1 MNDNGSGSAPRDG
14 EAGTT
19 FMNDQNLELSTEEAQ
34 SLAESLQQQLSDGC
48 LVDTDQ
54 ESINRMIAGL
64 GDNRGKLRL
73 TFAKS
78 LGSVGEAAL
87 PALCL
92 ALRNHSNVIVRR
104 AAAKTLNIIGSAD
117 ALPYLYEAFIKDE
130 DPVVQGSSAGAMATI
145 GPPAIGT
152 ILKILNDPNC
162 TPFQIGLANLGLS
175 FIGSKAPEALR
186 DAARSEHAEIRVA
199 AISALGDQ
207 IQSLQDIEAKELLV
221 SSLKDVNQEVRA
233 EAATLLG
240 KLQDPEEATPLLCS
254 SLEDICPQVR
264 KNAALSLMKLE
275 AQDAL
280 VALKRAQGIE
290 QNNDVKAVFAV
301 AINQIDQ

>member
-1 MNDNGSGSAPRDG
+1 MD
-14 EAGTT
+14 
-19 FMNDQNLELSTEEAQ
+19 DQNLELSTEEAQ
-34 SLAESLQQQLSDGC
+34 SLAKTLQQQLSDGC
-48 LVDTDQ
+48 LVNSDQ
-54 ESINRMIAGL
+54 ESISRMIAGL

-87 PALCL
+87 PALCS

-117 ALPYLYEAFIKDE
+117 ALPYLYEAFIEDE

-145 GPPAIGT
+145 GPPAIET
-152 ILKILNDPNC
+152 ILNILNNPNC

-186 DAARSEHAEIRVA
+186 DAARSKHAEVRVA

-207 IQSLQDIEAKELLV
+207 IQSLQDLEAKKLLV
-221 SSLKDVNQEVRA
+221 SALKDVNQEVRA

-254 SLEDICPQVR
+254 SLEDTCPQVR

-275 AQDAL
+275 AEDAL
-280 VALKRAQGIE
+280 EALNQALKLE

-301 AINQIDQ
+301 AINQIDR

>member
-1 MNDNGSGSAPRDG
+1 MG
-14 EAGTT
+14 EGETS
-19 FMNDQNLELSTEEAQ
+19 MDEQNLELSTEEAQ
-34 SLAESLQQQLSDGC
+34 SLADSLQQQLNEGC
-48 LVDTDQ
+48 LEETNQ

-87 PALCL
+87 PALCS
-92 ALRNHSNVIVRR
+92 ALRNHPNVIVRR
-104 AAAKTLNIIGSAD
+104 AAAKTLNIIGSAE
-117 ALPYLYEAFIKDE
+117 ALPDLYQAFIQDD

-145 GPPAIGT
+145 GPPAIDT
-152 ILKILNDPNC
+152 ILTILNDPEC

-186 DAARSEHAEIRVA
+186 DAARSTNPEIRVA
-199 AISALGDQ
+199 AIAALGDQ
-207 IQSLQDIEAKELLV
+207 IQSLQDIEAKKLLV
-221 SSLKDVNQEVRA
+221 SSLQDVDNEVRA

-240 KLQDPEEATPLLCS
+240 KLQDPEDATPLLCS
-254 SLEDICPQVR
+254 SLQDTCPQVR

-275 AQDAL
+275 ASNAIE
-280 VALKRAQGIE
+280 ALKIAQIHE
-290 QNNDVKAVFAV
+290 QQNDVKAVFTV
-301 AINQIDQ
+301 AINQISRDI

>member
-1 MNDNGSGSAPRDG
+1 MKDNGSGTAPRKR
-14 EAGTT
+14 EAGTSS
-19 FMNDQNLELSTEEAQ
+19 MDDQNLELSTEEAQ
-34 SLAESLQQQLSDGC
+34 SLAKTLQQQLSDGC
-48 LVDTDQ
+48 LVNSDQ
-54 ESINRMIAGL
+54 ESISRMIAGL

-78 LGSVGEAAL
+78 LGLVGEAAL
-87 PALCL
+87 PALCS

-117 ALPYLYEAFIKDE
+117 ALPYLYEAFIEDE

-145 GPPAIGT
+145 GPPAIET
-152 ILKILNDPNC
+152 ILSILNNPNC

-186 DAARSEHAEIRVA
+186 DAARSEHAEVRVA

-207 IQSLQDIEAKELLV
+207 IQSLQDLEAKELLV
-221 SSLKDVNQEVRA
+221 SALKDVNQEVRA

-254 SLEDICPQVR
+254 SLEDTCPQVR

-275 AQDAL
+275 AEDAL
-280 VALKRAQGIE
+280 KALNQALELE

-301 AINQIDQ
+301 AINQIDR

>member
-1 MNDNGSGSAPRDG
+1 M
-14 EAGTT
+14 
-19 FMNDQNLELSTEEAQ
+19 
-34 SLAESLQQQLSDGC
+34 
-48 LVDTDQ
+48 
-54 ESINRMIAGL
+54 
-64 GDNRGKLRL
+64 

-87 PALCL
+87 PALCS

-117 ALPYLYEAFIKDE
+117 ALPYLYEAFIEDE

-145 GPPAIGT
+145 GPPAIET
-152 ILKILNDPNC
+152 ILNILNNPNC

-186 DAARSEHAEIRVA
+186 DAARSEHAEVRVA

-207 IQSLQDIEAKELLV
+207 IQSLQDLEAKELLV
-221 SSLKDVNQEVRA
+221 SALKDVNQEVRA

-254 SLEDICPQVR
+254 SLEDTCPQVR

-275 AQDAL
+275 AEDAL
-280 VALKRAQGIE
+280 EALNQALKLE

-301 AINQIDQ
+301 AINQIDR

>member
-87 PALCL
+87 PALCS
-92 ALRNHSNVIVRR
+92 ALRSHSNVIVRR

-117 ALPYLYEAFIKDE
+117 ALPYLYEAFMEDE

-145 GPPAIGT
+145 GPPAIGM

-207 IQSLQDIEAKELLV
+207 IQSLQDTEAKELLV

-254 SLEDICPQVR
+254 SLEDTCPQVR

-280 VALKRAQGIE
+280 AALRRAQE
-290 QNNDVKAVFAV
+290 AENNSDVKAVFAV
-301 AINQIDQ
+301 AINQIDK

>member
-1 MNDNGSGSAPRDG
+1 MD
-14 EAGTT
+14 
-19 FMNDQNLELSTEEAQ
+19 DQNLELSTEEAQ
-34 SLAESLQQQLSDGC
+34 SLAKTLQQQLSDGC
-48 LVDTDQ
+48 LVNSDQ
-54 ESINRMIAGL
+54 ESISRMIAGL

-87 PALCL
+87 PALCS

-117 ALPYLYEAFIKDE
+117 ALPYLYEAFIEDE

-145 GPPAIGT
+145 GPPAIET
-152 ILKILNDPNC
+152 ILNILNNPNC

-186 DAARSEHAEIRVA
+186 DAARSEHAEVRVA

-207 IQSLQDIEAKELLV
+207 IQSLQDLEAKKLLV
-221 SSLKDVNQEVRA
+221 SALKDVNQEVRA

-254 SLEDICPQVR
+254 SLEDTCPQVR

-275 AQDAL
+275 AEDAL
-280 VALKRAQGIE
+280 EALNQALELE

-301 AINQIDQ
+301 AINQIDR